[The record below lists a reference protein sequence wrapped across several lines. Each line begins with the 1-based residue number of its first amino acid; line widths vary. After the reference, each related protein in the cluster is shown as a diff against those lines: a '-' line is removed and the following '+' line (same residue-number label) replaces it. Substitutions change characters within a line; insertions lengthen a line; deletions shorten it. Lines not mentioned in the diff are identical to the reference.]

1 MRQVALALMAVL
13 CVPPAFADFDAAF
26 YTRISLSVV
35 KIRAYTGH
43 GKMYMGS
50 GVVVAPDEVLTNCHV
65 TRQATGVNVVKSAL
79 EFPVL
84 SQRVDV
90 ERDLCLLKTDPMPLP
105 AAEVRGTAGLG
116 PGESTFYYGFTGGNE
131 GFFAQGKVA
140 ALHPLDGTQ
149 VIETTSGF
157 GLGASGGGLFDQ
169 SGKLLG
175 ITTFLA
181 AGHQG
186 AYYAMPADLLTRL
199 RQRQSQPVGPVE
211 GKAMWEK
218 PESEQPYFLRI
229 ARLSGQNQLDETV
242 RLATEWTRDES
253 SNPDSWLNLGQAL
266 NQQGRYTEAVAP
278 LRRAVELSPQDGRA
292 FYQLGYA
299 LSRSGKAR
307 QAEDVR
313 TTLSSVDPEL
323 AKDLSKA
330 LDLCTATC

>member
-1 MRQVALALMAVL
+1 MRQVALVLTAFL
-13 CVPPAFADFDAAF
+13 CVPPALADFDAAF

-35 KIRAYTGH
+35 KIRAYTDQ

-65 TRQATGVNVVKSAL
+65 TRRAAGVNVVKSAL

-84 SQRVDV
+84 SQRVDI
-90 ERDLCLLKTDPMPLP
+90 ERDLCLLKTDAMPLP
-105 AAEVRGTAGLG
+105 AVEVRGTAGLG
-116 PGESTFYYGFTGGNE
+116 PGEPTFYYGFTGGNE
-131 GFFAQGKVA
+131 GFFAQGKVT

-157 GLGASGGGLFDQ
+157 GLGASGGGLFDK

-181 AGHQG
+181 AGHHG
-186 AYYAMPADLLTRL
+186 AYYAMPAELLVRL
-199 RQRQSQPVGPVE
+199 RQHQSQPVGPVE
-211 GKAMWEK
+211 GTAIWEK

-229 ARLSGQNQLDETV
+229 ARLSGLNQLDEAV
-242 RLATEWTRDES
+242 RVATLWTHSES
-253 SNPDSWLNLGQAL
+253 SNPDSWLSLGQAL
-266 NQQGRYTEAVAP
+266 NQQGRYADSVVP
-278 LRRAVELSPQDGRA
+278 LRRAIELAPKDGRA

-299 LSRSGKAR
+299 LSRSGKTK

-313 TTLSSVDPEL
+313 TTLTSLDPDL
-323 AKDLSKA
+323 AKDLGKA
-330 LDLCTATC
+330 LDLCSATC